1 MAMRFLACPGQG
13 SQTVGFLT
21 PWIELV
27 PGFTEQLLGL
37 GIAASRDLVWLGTEA
52 SEETIKD
59 TANAQPLIVGA
70 AIAAARTLFSETSF
84 DGVIGHSVGEFAAA
98 AISGVI
104 SDEDAMRLVTVR
116 AEAMAEA
123 AKKVKTSMAAVLGGE
138 EVEVLERL
146 QVLGLSAANYNGAG
160 QIVAAGEKSSIEHLL
175 QEPPQKSRVIEL
187 KVAGAFHTHFMES
200 AVSTLAAAA
209 AGVTPKDPT
218 VQLFSN
224 QDGQR
229 VRSGAEFLE
238 LMVKQVANPVRWDKC
253 MDSLDAMAVE
263 LIELPPAGALAGL
276 AKRGMPNSQAVA
288 LRVPSDTE
296 KIGI

>member
-13 SQTVGFLT
+13 SQTVSFLT

-27 PGFTEQLLGL
+27 PGFKEQLLGL
-37 GIAASRDLVWLGTEA
+37 GKAASRDLVWLGTEA

-138 EVEVLERL
+138 EAEVLERL

-238 LMVKQVANPVRWDKC
+238 LMVNQVANPVRWDKC
-253 MDSLDAMAVE
+253 MDSLDAISVE

-288 LRVPSDTE
+288 LKVPSDTE

>member
-27 PGFTEQLLGL
+27 PGFTEQLLSL
-37 GIAASRDLVWLGTEA
+37 GKAASRDLVWLGTEA

-138 EVEVLERL
+138 EAEVLERL

-288 LRVPSDTE
+288 LRVPSDRE